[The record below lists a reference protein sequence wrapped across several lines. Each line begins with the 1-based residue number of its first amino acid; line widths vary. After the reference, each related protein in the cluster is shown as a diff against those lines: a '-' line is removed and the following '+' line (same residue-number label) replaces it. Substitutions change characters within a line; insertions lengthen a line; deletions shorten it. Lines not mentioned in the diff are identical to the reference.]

1 MTEHYLSTGDIAKQ
15 LGIGQSGMSRYKL
28 PEPAVIVGGRYKG
41 WTQEQID
48 EWIESR
54 PGQGARTDLAK
65 KKD

>member
-1 MTEHYLSTGDIAKQ
+1 
-15 LGIGQSGMSRYKL
+15 MSRYKL

-54 PGQGARTDLAK
+54 PGQGTRIDLIK